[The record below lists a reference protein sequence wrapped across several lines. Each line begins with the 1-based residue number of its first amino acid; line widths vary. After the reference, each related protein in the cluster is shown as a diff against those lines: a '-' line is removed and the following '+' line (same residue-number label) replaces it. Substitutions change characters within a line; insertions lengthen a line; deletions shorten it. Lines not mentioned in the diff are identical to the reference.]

1 MSTFFTPGPAA
12 LYPSVEAHYAEA
24 FRQNIGSISH
34 RSAAFRK
41 IYQHADEQLRILF
54 GLPKETAVLFTGSAT
69 EIWERAIMNTVEH
82 ESFHLVN
89 GSFSKKFFDF
99 SKLQFFIKLACAK
112 VLFCNIS
119 ASVSIRDKIK
129 IAFSTSFAFK

>member
-12 LYPSVEAHYAEA
+12 LFPTVQSHYMEA
-24 FRQNIGSISH
+24 FRLNLGSISH

-41 IYQHADEQLRILF
+41 IYQHADEQLRELF
-54 GLPKETAVLFTGSAT
+54 ALPKSHAVLFTGSAT
-69 EIWERAIMNTVEH
+69 EVWERIIMNTVEH

-99 SKLQFFIKLACAK
+99 VA
-112 VLFCNIS
+112 
-119 ASVSIRDKIK
+119 
-129 IAFSTSFAFK
+129 TS